1 MDRAVLAICII
12 AIAVLSA
19 LAVHLFYRQRG
30 KALPNDLG
38 SLDDE
43 GWGLLKRRVVGS
55 VALAAVAVL
64 VGCVLA
70 RVL

>member
-30 KALPNDLG
+30 KARPNDLG

-43 GWGLLKRRVVGS
+43 GWSLLKRRVVGS

-64 VGCVLA
+64 VGFVLA